1 MRDGYLDQN
10 TVVASHHD
18 YYERDSYKRALDLT
32 ILIVFHVV
40 LSPLWLVLW
49 SLIPLAIWLEDR
61 GPVFYLQQR
70 IGKNWRTF
78 TLIKFRTMTKDA
90 EQATGA
96 VWASENDPRIT
107 RVGKVL
113 RRLHL
118 DELPQVINILKGE
131 MSFVG
136 PRPERPEL
144 TACFLEEMPNFALR
158 LRVLPGITGLAQL
171 KGSYHSSPRN
181 KLRYDNLYAEKLSP
195 GLDLKLLVLSPIAV
209 LIREMRARSPKKRK
223 TLYNAEECA

>member
-1 MRDGYLDQN
+1 MQDGRFDQ
-10 TVVASHHD
+10 TTIVTSHHG
-18 YYERDSYKRALDLT
+18 YYERDGYKRAFDLT
-32 ILIVFHVV
+32 ILIVSHVV
-40 LSPLWLVLW
+40 LLPFWLTLW
-49 SLIPLAIWLEDR
+49 SLIPLAIWLEDQ
-61 GPVFYLQQR
+61 GPVFYRQRR

-78 TLIKFRTMTKDA
+78 TLIKFRTMTKNA

-113 RRLHL
+113 RKLHL
-118 DELPQVINILKGE
+118 DELPQVLNILKGE

-158 LRVLPGITGLAQL
+158 LQVLPGITGLAQL
-171 KGSYHSSPRN
+171 KGSYHSSPRD
-181 KLRYDNLYAEKLSP
+181 KLRYDNLYAKNLCPS
-195 GLDLKLLVLSPIAV
+195 LDLKLLVLSPIAV
-209 LIREMRARSPKKRK
+209 LIREMRARFPKGR
-223 TLYNAEECA
+223 TVENAKEYA